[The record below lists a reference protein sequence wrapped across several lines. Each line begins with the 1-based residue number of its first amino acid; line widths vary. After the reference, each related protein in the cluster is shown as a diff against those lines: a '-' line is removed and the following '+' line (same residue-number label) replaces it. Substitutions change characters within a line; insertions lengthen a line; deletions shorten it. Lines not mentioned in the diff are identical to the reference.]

1 MHGLIPWRRR
11 LPAYHVR
18 WYSPQQRSNG
28 VEWWMGTFEELPGCM
43 VQGTSMDETEA
54 KLWRVLPEYLEQ
66 LRVRGIRVPEP
77 VDAPTPSVEGIT
89 LVMVPAGVRS
99 RPSDPGVTAPTDSQP
114 GQLRSASSRADA
126 GLLGS

>member
-1 MHGLIPWRRR
+1 MIPWQPR

-18 WYSPQQRSNG
+18 WYAPQARSNG

-54 KLWRVLPEYLEQ
+54 RLWRVLPAYLEQ
-66 LRVRGIRVPEP
+66 LRRRRIEIPRPLT
-77 VDAPTPSVEGIT
+77 APTPSVEGIT
-89 LVMVPAGVRS
+89 VVMAPAGVQS
-99 RPSDPGVTAPTDSQP
+99 RPSDPGITAPADSQP

-126 GLLGS
+126 VLLGS